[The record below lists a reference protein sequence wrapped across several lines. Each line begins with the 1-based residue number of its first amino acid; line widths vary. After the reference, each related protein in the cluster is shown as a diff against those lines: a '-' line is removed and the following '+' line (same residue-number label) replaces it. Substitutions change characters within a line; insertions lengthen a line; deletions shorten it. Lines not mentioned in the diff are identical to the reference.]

1 MNFSEQGL
9 QALGAQVGAE
19 WQGSPR
25 LRMGLLLIA
34 LILLASGWMAARD
47 LAAVWRE
54 EAAGLRE
61 QARRLQPLNGGQDW
75 PQRAEDAKRQLE
87 AARALTW
94 TAASQGRAEAD
105 VQDTLRDWSTRLGL
119 KLREISVLPAA
130 DVLPGGVRSTR
141 IHLVMDHDR
150 PAVLALLAE
159 LARSP
164 RILAVEG
171 MKLRPQAPSSRTEIE
186 VRVLIRVLGEGE
198 ER

>member
-1 MNFSEQGL
+1 MTRSASRPRYKARPMAG
-9 QALGAQVGAE
+9 QVYVIGH
-19 WQGSPR
+19 
-25 LRMGLLLIA
+25 
-34 LILLASGWMAARD
+34 
-47 LAAVWRE
+47 
-54 EAAGLRE
+54 
-61 QARRLQPLNGGQDW
+61 PLVQH
-75 PQRAEDAKRQLE
+75 K
-87 AARALTW
+87 LTLMR
-94 TAASQGRAEAD
+94 SK
-105 VQDTLRDWSTRLGL
+105 DTSTSSFRTL
-119 KLREISVLPAA
+119 LREISVLPAA